1 MQPRVTV
8 CSICHSPMP
17 PGQQICN
24 NCGTM
29 LCPHCR
35 EPLPQRSRFCP
46 KCGFLCI
53 TEQQGSTIP
62 SPTPAASARPQA
74 IPTPRVSNAKPQPS
88 SQPAMDQQS
97 SGVPVTQL
105 RRNCPKC
112 GTSIDLELGRCSGC
126 GLMYGTSQRV
136 IQQQAAQT
144 APPARPPIT
153 PRPQISI
160 GQQPTVAQGMGPQ
173 YSTPKHSPLPPT
185 PGQRQHYGSPGAMPP
200 GGMQMPIPRATPAA
214 ASATSMSQP
223 SPATPYPY
231 QAAPTLPGERRGP
244 DSGKRGFPGIISI
257 FFVLIVCILIGGG
270 IYYFLTQRETTP
282 PPDITTDYT
291 PPSIQN
297 VSISSTTETSA
308 TIKWATDEPATSKVK
323 YGITEE
329 YGSQTAEDAN
339 LSTSHSVTLTGLN
352 PNTTYHFQA
361 ISTDAAGNEATEEGE
376 LITAATADETPP
388 TISGVNASSITE
400 SSATITWATDETA
413 TSQVEYGET
422 EEYGSQT
429 AEDTTLSTSH
439 SVTLTGL
446 NEGTTYY
453 YRAISKDSSGNV
465 ATSANQTFETTT
477 AIPVGS
483 QVGDRAPDFTV
494 QDLAGQDVDVK
505 LSDYQGK
512 IVMINF
518 WAVWC
523 NPCLDELPYIQAV
536 SDNWSSEDLAIL
548 AIASGENETIDTVN
562 QFIVDEGYNF
572 PTFYDY
578 EGQAK
583 SLYSIPQWPTTFFID
598 AEGIIKYIQIGSFAD
613 QVEIEIRLNAL

>member
-1 MQPRVTV
+1 
-8 CSICHSPMP
+8 MP
-17 PGQQICN
+17 I
-24 NCGTM
+24 
-29 LCPHCR
+29 PH
-35 EPLPQRSRFCP
+35 
-46 KCGFLCI
+46 
-53 TEQQGSTIP
+53 
-62 SPTPAASARPQA
+62 AA
-74 IPTPRVSNAKPQPS
+74 
-88 SQPAMDQQS
+88 
-97 SGVPVTQL
+97 
-105 RRNCPKC
+105 
-112 GTSIDLELGRCSGC
+112 
-126 GLMYGTSQRV
+126 
-136 IQQQAAQT
+136 
-144 APPARPPIT
+144 
-153 PRPQISI
+153 
-160 GQQPTVAQGMGPQ
+160 PTVASG
-173 YSTPKHSPLPPT
+173 
-185 PGQRQHYGSPGAMPP
+185 
-200 GGMQMPIPRATPAA
+200 
-214 ASATSMSQP
+214 TSMSQP

-257 FFVLIVCILIGGG
+257 FFILIVCVLIGGG
-270 IYYFLTQRETTP
+270 IYYFVTQREITP

-308 TIKWATDEPATSKVK
+308 TIKWATDEPATSKIN
-323 YGITEE
+323 YGKTEE
-329 YGSQTAEDAN
+329 YGLTTQLDTD
-339 LSTSHSVTLTGLN
+339 LSTSHSVTLTGLD
-352 PNTTYHFQA
+352 PNTTYYFEA
-361 ISTDAAGNEATEEGE
+361 ISTDAAGNKATSKGE
-376 LITAATADETPP
+376 LITSATADETPP
-388 TISGVNASSITE
+388 TISGIDVSNITE

-413 TSQVEYGET
+413 TSQVNYGKTET
-422 EEYGSQT
+422 LDSTMLDEELTT
-429 AEDTTLSTSH
+429 AH

-446 NEGTTYY
+446 DEGTTYY
-453 YRAISKDSSGNV
+453 YQAISEDSSGNV

-477 AIPVGS
+477 AIPIGS

-494 QDLAGQDVDVK
+494 QDLTGQDVYVN

-572 PTFYDY
+572 PAYYDS

-583 SLYSIPQWPTTFFID
+583 SLYSVPSWPTTFFID